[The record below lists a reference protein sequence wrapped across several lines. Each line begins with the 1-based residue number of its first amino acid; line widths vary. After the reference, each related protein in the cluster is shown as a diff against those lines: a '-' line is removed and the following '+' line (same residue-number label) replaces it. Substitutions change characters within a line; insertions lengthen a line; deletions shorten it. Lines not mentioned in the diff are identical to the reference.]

1 MGRRILIGLI
11 RFYQAAVSP
20 LLPSTC
26 RYTPSCSRYALEAV
40 RRHGALRGGWLAA
53 RRLLRC
59 HPLGGRGW
67 DPVPGPERPRGQEA
81 DTDRKTERGE
91 TTDGRPPGG
100 PEEASGPEGG
110 PQSAEEPSD
119 TATDR

>member
-1 MGRRILIGLI
+1 MGRKVLIGLI

-20 LLPSTC
+20 LLPSSC
-26 RYTPSCSRYALEAV
+26 RYTPTCSRYALEAV

-67 DPVPGPERPRGQEA
+67 DPVPEKGGGNGGTEDGRAAGARPENRE
-81 DTDRKTERGE
+81 TDR
-91 TTDGRPPGG
+91 
-100 PEEASGPEGG
+100 PEGSGPE
-110 PQSAEEPSD
+110 SAGELSD
-119 TATDR
+119 QPTDRHR

>member
-1 MGRRILIGLI
+1 MGRRILIALI
-11 RFYQAAVSP
+11 RFYQGAVSP

-67 DPVPGPERPRGQEA
+67 DPVPPTDRSGSAGDGEAGLSPDGPGGRKRPRPEEDMENA
-81 DTDRKTERGE
+81 DEPTDR
-91 TTDGRPPGG
+91 P
-100 PEEASGPEGG
+100 
-110 PQSAEEPSD
+110 
-119 TATDR
+119 TDR

>member
-20 LLPSTC
+20 LFPSTC
-26 RYTPSCSRYALEAV
+26 RYTPTCSRYALEAV
-40 RRHGALRGGWLAA
+40 ERHGALRGGWLAA

-67 DPVPGPERPRGQEA
+67 DPVPEDPGVGEDGDDESDADSNDTPRDRPR
-81 DTDRKTERGE
+81 
-91 TTDGRPPGG
+91 
-100 PEEASGPEGG
+100 
-110 PQSAEEPSD
+110 
-119 TATDR
+119 

>member
-1 MGRRILIGLI
+1 MGRRLLIGLI

-20 LLPSTC
+20 LTPSTC
-26 RYTPSCSRYALEAV
+26 RYTPTCSRYALEAV

-67 DPVPGPERPRGQEA
+67 DPVPEGDEDPESGRPSADGGPPEDGRAPAGDEA
-81 DTDRKTERGE
+81 DRSAERARERNE
-91 TTDGRPPGG
+91 TTK
-100 PEEASGPEGG
+100 
-110 PQSAEEPSD
+110 
-119 TATDR
+119 DRRR